1 MESIARFRPWLG
13 GNHAILPGAEALI
26 AAPMVTSSPWAMAPI
41 ASTTPE
47 LPTAKFRGKPVDPCQ
62 TPISCGF
69 AEPLREATRNP
80 SRSQENS
87 QSTIR
92 LIFFPYAKVL
102 MFARP
107 TIGGDL
113 LVSCT

>member
-1 MESIARFRPWLG
+1 
-13 GNHAILPGAEALI
+13 
-26 AAPMVTSSPWAMAPI
+26 MAPI
-41 ASTTPE
+41 ASTPPE
-47 LPTAKFRGKPVDPCQ
+47 FRTAKFRWMPADPSQ
-62 TPISCGF
+62 TPSSGGF

-80 SRSQENS
+80 SHSQENS

-92 LIFFPYAKVL
+92 LVFYRYAKL
-102 MFARP
+102 RMFARP

>member
-1 MESIARFRPWLG
+1 
-13 GNHAILPGAEALI
+13 
-26 AAPMVTSSPWAMAPI
+26 MAPI
-41 ASTTPE
+41 ASTSAE
-47 LPTAKFRGKPVDPCQ
+47 FRGKPADLCQ
-62 TPISCGF
+62 TPISGGF
-69 AEPLREATRNP
+69 ADPLREAAPNP

-92 LIFFPYAKVL
+92 LVFFRYAKL
-102 MFARP
+102 RMFARP